1 MEISSLPPTPEK
13 EKVVSEPQPI
23 TGKPPIKKKLTRTKS
38 LRFSFTRSISREMYE
53 SQSEHLKDGC
63 TPILVVDN
71 NAMMQSFL
79 KATAENQQNK
89 LKDIQDVDTD
99 EASN

>member
-1 MEISSLPPTPEK
+1 MPALSPTPEK

-53 SQSEHLKDGC
+53 SQNEHLKDGC
-63 TPILVVDN
+63 TPILVVDSN
-71 NAMMQSFL
+71 TMLQSFM
-79 KATAENQQNK
+79 KATSDQKK
-89 LKDIQDVDTD
+89 LRGIEDEEAD

>member
-1 MEISSLPPTPEK
+1 MEIASLPPTPEK
-13 EKVVSEPQPI
+13 EKTLSEPQSI
-23 TGKPPIKKKLTRTKS
+23 TGKPPIKRRLTRTKS
-38 LRFSFTRSISREMYE
+38 LRFSFTRSISREMYD

-63 TPILVVDN
+63 TPILVVDS
-71 NAMMQSFL
+71 NAMLQSFL